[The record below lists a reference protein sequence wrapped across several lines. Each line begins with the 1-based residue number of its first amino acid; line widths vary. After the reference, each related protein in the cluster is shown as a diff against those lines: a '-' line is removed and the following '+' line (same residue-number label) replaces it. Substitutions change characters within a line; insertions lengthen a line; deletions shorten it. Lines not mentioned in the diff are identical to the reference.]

1 MGAHLLWE
9 QGGGGSNPPIP
20 TSFAG
25 SGLVAKARVSGTR
38 QPGFESLL
46 PDQIIAGEWNGQP
59 REPHKLEDNGFDSR
73 ARYQVCPRRLAA
85 GFLILSQETRIRLPP
100 RVRSVRGVRPSSVPC
115 HGTDHGFKSRTDR
128 QILWPVRLSVGW
140 LIFIQSRRVR
150 LPHRLPKERYAN
162 HRQHSGVGNPG

>member
-20 TSFAG
+20 TSFTG

-38 QPGFESLL
+38 EPGFESLL

-85 GFLILSQETRIRLPP
+85 GFLILESGDADSTSAE
-100 RVRSVRGVRPSSVPC
+100 
-115 HGTDHGFKSRTDR
+115 GT
-128 QILWPVRLSVGW
+128 VC
-140 LIFIQSRRVR
+140 
-150 LPHRLPKERYAN
+150 
-162 HRQHSGVGNPG
+162 

>member
-1 MGAHLLWE
+1 MAAHLLWG

-73 ARYQVCPRRLAA
+73 ARYQVCPHRLAA
-85 GFLILSQETRIRLPP
+85 RMLGSQPSDAGSSPAGGTGAWRSWSP
-100 RVRSVRGVRPSSVPC
+100 RGTVNAENAGSSPVVPAKFY
-115 HGTDHGFKSRTDR
+115 GLFVYR
-128 QILWPVRLSVGW
+128 
-140 LIFIQSRRVR
+140 
-150 LPHRLPKERYAN
+150 
-162 HRQHSGVGNPG
+162 